1 MITILTTTEQE
12 FYINEIIDSVDRLN
26 ELVHVSTGDTPLE
39 KIDKTLRVEGK
50 EIHSTID
57 WFDTEPPYLFPP
69 LELTEGNLLALLF
82 YKIGNEQQAF
92 EYVSESDSLYRDL
105 LLATKLKFGYE
116 IEPEELSELNA
127 HNLAV
132 LYHYGNI
139 TSRISFNE
147 LRELYAN
154 ALLQSGD
161 VNVKSYTAKH
171 YLNLLLDAQLFE
183 ETVVA
188 SEAFLIEARSKA
200 ARLAL
205 SIQWCTA
212 SLKNLQLPYDSDML
226 KGILAKQEECI
237 QYLQSNELYLNAALL
252 AMEACDVANFLGDF
266 PLAKQ
271 HINTAIKTFKEE
283 QATEFLGEAGLK
295 KAHLLYHWSKNG
307 SPQYYKVAINAFQ
320 DALKVFKKD
329 TYPEYFAEIQHSLAL
344 IYSEIPAPPEEK
356 PMWTA
361 FCASAFKEALEF
373 YGKETHPYEH
383 AMVCH
388 NYATALMDFP
398 PARLHN
404 NHEKAYG
411 LFENALK
418 IRTKEKYPTERALT
432 LLNQLE
438 LGWLMHNED
447 QKEEEERLQSM
458 RGKAKEV
465 TFLVTDE
472 NLLNR
477 ANEQLEKL
485 ARLKTII

>member
-1 MITILTTTEQE
+1 MITILTTTEHE
-12 FYINEIIDSVDRLN
+12 FQIKEIIDSVDRLN
-26 ELVHVSTGDTPLE
+26 ELVQVLGQDTALE
-39 KIDKTLRVEGK
+39 KSDKILRVEKG
-50 EIHSTID
+50 EISPTID
-57 WFDTEPPYLFPP
+57 WFDTEPPYLFPSVV
-69 LELTEGNLLALLF
+69 LSETSLLALVF

-92 EYVSESDSLYRDL
+92 EYVSGSDKIYRHL

-116 IEPEELSELNA
+116 IEPEELFDSSV
-127 HNLAV
+127 HNKAILH
-132 LYHYGNI
+132 HYGNI
-139 TSRISFNE
+139 SPRINFNE

-154 ALLQSGD
+154 ALQQASSEA
-161 VNVKSYTAKH
+161 VKNYTAKH

-183 ETVVA
+183 ETIVA
-188 SEAFLIEARSKA
+188 SESFLKEANSKA
-200 ARLAL
+200 AQLAL

-212 SLKNLQLPYDSDML
+212 SLKNLQLPYDPDTL
-226 KGILAKQEECI
+226 KSILEKQEECI
-237 QYLQSNELYLNAALL
+237 QYLQAHDLHLNAALL

-266 PLAKQ
+266 PLAKE

-283 QATEFLGEAGLK
+283 EATEFLGESGLK

-307 SPQYYKVAINAFQ
+307 SPQYYKAAINAFQ
-320 DALKVFKKD
+320 DTLKVFKKD
-329 TYPEYFAEIQHSLAL
+329 TYPDYFAEIQHALAL
-344 IYSEIPAPPEEK
+344 IYSEIPAPPDEK

-373 YGKETHPYEH
+373 YTKKSHPYEY

-398 PARLHN
+398 PAKLHN

-411 LFENALK
+411 LFENALE
-418 IRTKEKYPTERALT
+418 IRTAEKYPTERALT

-447 QKEEEERLQSM
+447 GKQEEERLESM
-458 RGKAKEV
+458 RKKAEEV
-465 TFLVTDE
+465 TSLVTDE

-477 ANEQLEKL
+477 AKEQLEKL
-485 ARLKTII
+485 ERLKTII

>member
-1 MITILTTTEQE
+1 MITILTTTEHE
-12 FYINEIIDSVDRLN
+12 FHIKEMIDSVDRLN
-26 ELVHVSTGDTPLE
+26 ELVQVSIEDTPSE
-39 KIDKTLRVEGK
+39 KSDKILRIEGK
-50 EIHSTID
+50 KIHSTID
-57 WFDTEPPYLFPP
+57 WFDTEPPYLFPSV
-69 LELTEGNLLALLF
+69 ELSEGNLLAILF

-92 EYVSESDSLYRDL
+92 QYVSESDTLYKHL

-116 IEPEELSELNA
+116 IEQEEQSDLSA
-127 HNLAV
+127 HNKAILH
-132 LYHYGNI
+132 HYGNL
-139 TSRISFNE
+139 SPRISFNE

-154 ALLQSGD
+154 ALQQANSAD
-161 VNVKSYTAKH
+161 VKSYTAKH

-183 ETVVA
+183 DTIVA
-188 SEAFLIEARSKA
+188 SEAFLKEAKSEA
-200 ARLAL
+200 AQIAL

-212 SLKNLQLPYDSDML
+212 RFKNLQLPYDSDTL
-226 KGILAKQEECI
+226 KSILVKQEECI
-237 QYLQSNELYLNAALL
+237 QYLQSHDLHLNAALL

-266 PLAKQ
+266 PLAKE
-271 HINTAIKTFKEE
+271 HINMAIKTFKVEE
-283 QATEFLGEAGLK
+283 ATEFLGEAGLK

-307 SPQYYKVAINAFQ
+307 SPQYYKAAINAFQ
-320 DALKVFKKD
+320 DTLKVFKKD
-329 TYPEYFAEIQHSLAL
+329 SYPDYFAEIQHSLAL
-344 IYSEIPAPPEEK
+344 IYSEIPAPPDEK

-373 YGKETHPYEH
+373 YTKETRPYEH

-398 PARLHN
+398 PAKLHN

-411 LFENALK
+411 LFEKALE

-447 QKEEEERLQSM
+447 GKEEEKRLESM
-458 RGKAKEV
+458 RRKAEEI
-465 TFLVTDE
+465 TSLVTDE

-477 ANEQLEKL
+477 AKEQLERL
-485 ARLKTII
+485 DRLKTII